1 MSKYVRVWKKNAKDA
16 AMEECQAAVTRIP
29 LPLPLLWRCRCYGVA
44 PHSVTPHCVA
54 AAAVTAVSLPL
65 ARHAGAAR
73 SNSNILRLRRPLG
86 ALARLRLLRLRRPLV
101 EAPTRL
107 LHLRCPLVETLA
119 RLLCLRRPLVK
130 ALAGLLRLRRPLVEA
145 LALVR
150 ECLSVWELLVWIGAT
165 FGNASTFG
173 RAPLEKGYGV
183 T

>member
-130 ALAGLLRLRRPLVEA
+130 ALA
-145 LALVR
+145 LVR